1 MSELRE
7 RVANGIW
14 DDRIIRREI
23 VGMSWTQAKSLSQ
36 SGWKAIVE
44 SVYSDADAAI
54 AAMQAE
60 PTEVEPLLADM
71 DALITTARQQR
82 FGMDTHSPEYIGN
95 CGFCEGVRAVRELIA
110 ARKAAS

>member
-7 RVANGIW
+7 RVA
-14 DDRIIRREI
+14 
-23 VGMSWTQAKSLSQ
+23 A
-36 SGWKAIVE
+36 AIYAAVNDE
-44 SVYSDADAAI
+44 EQWAWEAAWLRADYLAMADAAI
-54 AAMQAE
+54 DAMQAE